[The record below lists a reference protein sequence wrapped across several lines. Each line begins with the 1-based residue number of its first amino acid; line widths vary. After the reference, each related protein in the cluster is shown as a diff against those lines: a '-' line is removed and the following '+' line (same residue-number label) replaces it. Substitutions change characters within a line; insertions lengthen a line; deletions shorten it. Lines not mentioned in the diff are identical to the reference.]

1 MLDALRKLI
10 ADSLPAVPAMD
21 PPTSPYDIRVAA
33 CALLL
38 EVAYVDGTMTADE
51 RAEITRTLVADFGV
65 DQRGADEIMATA
77 ETVLRDAPSERSLTS
92 HLVAEYDEDQ
102 RMLLRD
108 MLRTIAGADGRLH
121 DHEALVLARLD
132 RLLAL
137 PPQSA

>member
-51 RAEITRTLVADFGV
+51 RAEIARTLVADFGV
-65 DQRGADEIMATA
+65 DQRGAEEIMAMA
-77 ETVLRDAPSERSLTS
+77 ETVLRDAPSERSITAQ
-92 HLVAEYDEDQ
+92 LVSEYDEDQ

-108 MLRTIAGADGRLH
+108 MIRNIAGADRRLH
-121 DHEALVLARLD
+121 DHEALLLARLD

>member
-38 EVAYVDGTMTADE
+38 EVAYVDGAMTADE
-51 RAEITRTLVADFGV
+51 RAEIARTLVADFGV
-65 DQRGADEIMATA
+65 DQRGAEEIMAMA
-77 ETVLRDAPSERSLTS
+77 ETVLRDAPSERSITAQ
-92 HLVAEYDEDQ
+92 LVSEYDEDQ

-108 MLRTIAGADGRLH
+108 MIRNIAGADRRLH
-121 DHEALVLARLD
+121 DHEALLLARLD